1 MNGIKVRNP
10 WAPADVALITDW
22 CRKYPR
28 GSSFDW
34 RRIKAEF
41 PEEWQRLLNQG
52 RREVNIV
59 QKGDYICRSKLKTAK
74 PIQRYT
80 PRKDKPGPPY
90 TCRICH
96 EQGFQTKQHLGIHVK
111 MRHPG
116 QKSPE
121 RPHRAVTTNQRTW
134 TEILPTVFKART
146 PENSQRTVD
155 YCPCCGTNLRAV
167 RDAIK

>member
-1 MNGIKVRNP
+1 MNGIKVRLP
-10 WAPADVALITDW
+10 WAPGDVALITDW

-59 QKGDYICRSKLKTAK
+59 QKGDYICRSKLKTAS
-74 PIQRYT
+74 PINR
-80 PRKDKPGPPY
+80 RY
-90 TCRICH
+90 TCRICGRR
-96 EQGFQTKQHLGIHVK
+96 GFETKQHLGSHVK
-111 MRHPG
+111 LQHPG
-116 QKSPE
+116 QRSPE
-121 RPHRAVTTNQRTW
+121 RPHRSVSTNQRTW
-134 TEILPTVFKART
+134 TEILPKVFEPRT
-146 PENSQRTVD
+146 TEKTVD